1 MLKDFINR
9 LRRRPQ
15 RHAPNAAQPQTTVIA
30 LANGWH
36 LEVIDKPGFGEYCD
50 PSRRTFII
58 ELQGSLPHAVGHATA
73 HLFFGHHEK
82 DGDFTEQDCADADDR
97 VRLWLDE
104 FDITAFGD
112 VPAIDG
118 PPTII
123 GIAG

>member
-1 MLKDFINR
+1 MLQTMLNK

-15 RHAPNAAQPQTTVIA
+15 PQPPAAPTVIA

-36 LEVIDKPGFGEYCD
+36 LEVIDEPGFGEFCD
-50 PSRRTFII
+50 PGRQSFII

-104 FDITAFGD
+104 FDITAFGE
-112 VPAIDG
+112 PAADG